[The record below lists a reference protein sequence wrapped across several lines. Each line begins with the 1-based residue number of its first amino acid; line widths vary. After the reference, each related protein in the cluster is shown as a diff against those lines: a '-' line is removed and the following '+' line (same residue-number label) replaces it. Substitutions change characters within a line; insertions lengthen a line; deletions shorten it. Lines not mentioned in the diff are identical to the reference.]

1 VLIAAP
7 EEFLPVERIIDY
19 DEDASSMLIERGR
32 AAAEAVFRKT
42 FPA

>member
-1 VLIAAP
+1 
-7 EEFLPVERIIDY
+7 VERIIDY

-32 AAAEAVFRKT
+32 AAAEAAFRKM